1 MNMLPTL
8 NKNSNVLLYRYH
20 KKQKTRKRNK
30 KEKAIKRFFVLLKK
44 LKRMDTA
51 LEAADQS
58 LSVRISRVK
67 YDYSWTHVSTHRTRP
82 VNGHVLRFVL
92 DTRV

>member
-58 LSVRISRVK
+58 LSVK